1 MTKQPTLF
9 KEYDL
14 TKRLRFE
21 NIPYWFCDWYAVVY
35 NFVNKEKKFN
45 YINMQW
51 ELLLPEWVDYAL
63 SFKEWSAIISKDF
76 NWKRKKNLIDTNW
89 SYLLKSWVDYIW
101 DFSEWYAVIETS
113 WKQNYINRNGDLLFD
128 ERFDAYVS
136 DNSRIY
142 KPYELWKF
150 SWGRT
155 AVKKNGK
162 WNYINERWKYFFN
175 NWDNLIIFWFSEWCT
190 AIVNS
195 KHEYQYI
202 DLQWN
207 VIFENT
213 KQQFISKIK
222 LLIKEK
228 LFNFRLVCLPF
239 EWWIAKISYTEWRK
253 KFYNYFD
260 HSGNFIFDDNFLKL
274 YDIVSHN
281 EGYFIVKNKDWLYNC
296 VDIYWKF
303 ISDTWYVEINFAFW
317 NIKVCKNK
325 WKKVRWEFRYKWWE
339 WNIIDKKWNPLF
351 KDRYNEIYYI
361 KDDLFKIENH
371 EWLQNIIT
379 AWWKLIFDRQNYI
392 WTLSDETYFVIEDK
406 NWRHLSDRDWN
417 IIHPKLKLNRIWQF
431 RSWWAPVWIYD
442 NEEKTARNFMNYQ
455 WEFLLN

>member
-142 KPYELWKF
+142 KPWQDRLW
-150 SWGRT
+150 
-155 AVKKNGK
+155 V
-162 WNYINERWKYFFN
+162 
-175 NWDNLIIFWFSEWCT
+175 L
-190 AIVNS
+190 
-195 KHEYQYI
+195 
-202 DLQWN
+202 
-207 VIFENT
+207 
-213 KQQFISKIK
+213 
-222 LLIKEK
+222 
-228 LFNFRLVCLPF
+228 
-239 EWWIAKISYTEWRK
+239 
-253 KFYNYFD
+253 
-260 HSGNFIFDDNFLKL
+260 
-274 YDIVSHN
+274 
-281 EGYFIVKNKDWLYNC
+281 
-296 VDIYWKF
+296 
-303 ISDTWYVEINFAFW
+303 
-317 NIKVCKNK
+317 
-325 WKKVRWEFRYKWWE
+325 
-339 WNIIDKKWNPLF
+339 
-351 KDRYNEIYYI
+351 
-361 KDDLFKIENH
+361 
-371 EWLQNIIT
+371 
-379 AWWKLIFDRQNYI
+379 
-392 WTLSDETYFVIEDK
+392 
-406 NWRHLSDRDWN
+406 
-417 IIHPKLKLNRIWQF
+417 
-431 RSWWAPVWIYD
+431 
-442 NEEKTARNFMNYQ
+442 
-455 WEFLLN
+455 